1 MNWIELLNNFL
12 LTVYR
17 IDQIFEL
24 FSSRVLLDTTRNR
37 LNNSNSINI
46 LLILYYI
53 LLILYSFN
61 IDIL

>member
-24 FSSRVLLDTTRNR
+24 FSSRVLLDITRNR

>member
-24 FSSRVLLDTTRNR
+24 FSSRVLLDITRNR

-46 LLILYYI
+46 LLILIFY
-53 LLILYSFN
+53 N
-61 IDIL
+61 

>member
-24 FSSRVLLDTTRNR
+24 FNSRVLLDITRNR

-46 LLILYYI
+46 LLILIFY
-53 LLILYSFN
+53 N
-61 IDIL
+61 